1 MTTSLPADLT
11 QRGGERPA
19 ARPAREPQ
27 ASTNRRPENDASTAR
42 FRRSLHPGAWWTW
55 SLGLAIAAT
64 KTTNPLLLA
73 LLVAAASVV
82 VALRRTDAPWAL
94 SFRLYVFTG
103 LFVVVMRMAY
113 RILLGGG
120 PGGDHVLLNLPGW
133 NLPSWASGIRLLGP
147 VTATSLLGA
156 LGDGMRLATLIICVG
171 AANTLA
177 NPKRLL
183 KSVPSALYELGTA
196 LIVAVSVFPQLAE
209 SAWRIRRA
217 RALRGGPP
225 PGRQAIRALLVP
237 LLEDALDRSL
247 LLAAAM
253 DSRGYGRHG
262 TTPRRSLRITSVLMI
277 AGLAGICVGT
287 YGTLDDTAP
296 AYLGSPLL
304 IVGVLLAG
312 VGLWQAGRRVHRTRY
327 RPDRWRVLDVLVAL
341 CGIATAI
348 LVSVAAHTDPAAMAP
363 SFVPLAWPSLPTAAL
378 LGVVFACLPAWLAPP
393 PPERN
398 GGR

>member
-1 MTTSLPADLT
+1 MTTSLLGDLK
-11 QRGGERPA
+11 QRVRPA
-19 ARPAREPQ
+19 PRPAPQ
-27 ASTNRRPENDASTAR
+27 AAATRAPEDAGGGQRYRRA
-42 FRRSLHPGAWWTW
+42 LHPGAWWTW
-55 SLGLAIAAT
+55 ALGLAVAAT

-73 LLVAAASVV
+73 LLLAATSVV
-82 VALRRTDAPWAL
+82 VALRRTDAPWAM
-94 SFRLYVFTG
+94 SFRLYVITAA
-103 LFVVVMRMAY
+103 FVVVMRMAY

-120 PGGDHVLLNLPGW
+120 PSGDHVLLNLPGW
-133 NLPSWASGIRLLGP
+133 NLPSWASGIHILGA

-183 KSVPSALYELGTA
+183 KAVPSALYELGTA

-209 SAWRIRRA
+209 STWRIRKA

-262 TTPRRSLRITSVLMI
+262 TTARRSLRITSLLMM

-296 AYLGSPLL
+296 RYLGAPLL
-304 IVGVLLAG
+304 LFGVLLAG
-312 VGLWQAGRRVHRTRY
+312 VGLWQSGRRVHRTRY
-327 RPDRWRVLDVLVAL
+327 RPDRWHFTDVLVAL
-341 CGIATAI
+341 CGVATAI
-348 LVSVAAHTDPAAMAP
+348 LVAVAAHADPAAMAP

-378 LGVVFACLPAWLAPP
+378 LGVVVACLPAWIAPP

>member
-1 MTTSLPADLT
+1 MTTSLPADLR
-11 QRGGERPA
+11 QRSQESPTVA
-19 ARPAREPQ
+19 SPEP
-27 ASTNRRPENDASTAR
+27 STNRPPRDADSAAR
-42 FRRSLHPGAWWTW
+42 YRRALHPGAWWIW
-55 SLGLAIAAT
+55 SLGLAVSAT

-73 LLVAAASVV
+73 LLLAAASVV
-82 VALRRTDAPWAL
+82 VALRRTDAPWAM
-94 SFRLYVFTG
+94 SFRLYVLTG
-103 LFVVVMRMAY
+103 AFVVLMRVAY

-120 PGGDHVLLNLPGW
+120 SSGEHVLLHLPGW
-133 NLPSWASGIRLLGP
+133 NLPTWASGIHLLGP
-147 VTATSLLGA
+147 VRATNLLGA
-156 LGDGMRLATLIICVG
+156 LGDGMRLGTLIICVG

-209 SAWRIRRA
+209 SVWRIRKA

-262 TTPRRSLRITSVLMI
+262 TTPRRSLRMTSALMI
-277 AGLAGICVGT
+277 AGLGGICVGA

-296 AYLGSPLL
+296 AYLGMPLL
-304 IVGVLLAG
+304 LIGILLAG

-327 RPDRWRVLDVLVAL
+327 RPDRWQAPDILVGLCGVTTAVLV
-341 CGIATAI
+341 
-348 LVSVAAHTDPAAMAP
+348 VVAGHADPAAMAP
-363 SFVPLAWPSLPTAAL
+363 SFLPLAWPSLPTAAL
-378 LGVVFACLPAWLAPP
+378 LGVVAACLPAWLAPP
-393 PPERN
+393 PPETN

>member
-1 MTTSLPADLT
+1 MTTSLPGDLK
-11 QRGGERPA
+11 QRQRPTPRPA
-19 ARPAREPQ
+19 
-27 ASTNRRPENDASTAR
+27 SRPEDSSSRPQGNGSGQR
-42 FRRSLHPGAWWTW
+42 YRRALHPGAWWTW
-55 SLGLAIAAT
+55 ALGLAIAAT

-73 LLVAAASVV
+73 LLIAAASFV
-82 VALRRTDAPWAL
+82 VALRRTDAPWAM
-94 SFRLYVFTG
+94 SFRLYVFTAG
-103 LFVVVMRMAY
+103 FVVVMRMAY

-120 PGGDHVLLNLPGW
+120 PSGDHVLLHLPGW
-133 NLPSWASGIRLLGP
+133 NLPSWASGIHLLGA

-209 SAWRIRRA
+209 STWRIRKA

-262 TTPRRSLRITSVLMI
+262 TTPRRSLRITSLLMM

-287 YGTLDDTAP
+287 YGTLDDSAP
-296 AYLGSPLL
+296 TYLGAPLL
-304 IVGVLLAG
+304 LFGVLLAG
-312 VGLWQAGRRVHRTRY
+312 VGLWQSGRRVHRTRY
-327 RPDRWRVLDVLVAL
+327 RPDRWHFPDVLVAL
-341 CGIATAI
+341 CGVVTAV
-348 LVSVAAHTDPAAMAP
+348 LVAVAAHTDPAAMAP

-378 LGVVFACLPAWLAPP
+378 LGVVVACLPAWIAPP

>member
-1 MTTSLPADLT
+1 
-11 QRGGERPA
+11 
-19 ARPAREPQ
+19 
-27 ASTNRRPENDASTAR
+27 
-42 FRRSLHPGAWWTW
+42 
-55 SLGLAIAAT
+55 LGLAIAAT
-64 KTTNPLLLA
+64 KTTNPLVLA
-73 LLVAAASVV
+73 LLLTSAAVV
-82 VALRRTDAPWAL
+82 VTARRTDAPWAM
-94 SFRLYVFTG
+94 SFRFYVFTG
-103 LFVVVMRMAY
+103 IFVVVMRVAY
-113 RILLGGG
+113 RIVLGGG
-120 PGGDHVLLNLPGW
+120 PSGEHVLVHLPGW
-133 NLPSWASGIRLLGP
+133 NLPSWASGIHVLGP
-147 VTATSLLGA
+147 VTATNLLSA
-156 LGDGMRLATLIICVG
+156 VGDGMRLATLIICVG

-225 PGRQAIRALLVP
+225 PGRQAIRAILVP

-262 TTPRRSLRITSVLMI
+262 ATPRRSLRITSAVMM
-277 AGLAGICVGT
+277 AGLAGILVGT

-296 AYLGSPLL
+296 GYLGLPLL
-304 IVGVLLAG
+304 LLGVLLAAG
-312 VGLWQAGRRVHRTRY
+312 GLWQAGRRVHRTRY
-327 RPDRWRVLDVLVAL
+327 RPDRWHVPDVLVAL
-341 CGIATAI
+341 CGVAAAI
-348 LVSVAAHTDPAAMAP
+348 FVAVAAHTDPAAMAP
-363 SFVPLAWPSLPTAAL
+363 SFVPLGWPSLPTAAL
-378 LGVVFACLPAWLAPP
+378 LGVVAACLPAWLAPP

>member
-1 MTTSLPADLT
+1 V
-11 QRGGERPA
+11 
-19 ARPAREPQ
+19 
-27 ASTNRRPENDASTAR
+27 
-42 FRRSLHPGAWWTW
+42 
-55 SLGLAIAAT
+55 AAT

-73 LLVAAASVV
+73 LLLAAAAVV
-82 VALRRTDAPWAL
+82 VAARRTDAPWAM
-94 SFRLYVFTG
+94 SFRLYVITG
-103 LFVVVMRMAY
+103 TVVVVMRVAY

-120 PGGDHVLLNLPGW
+120 AGGEHVVLHLPGW
-133 NLPSWASGIRLLGP
+133 SLPSWAAGIHLLGP
-147 VTATSLLGA
+147 VTATNLLTA

-171 AANTLA
+171 AANSLA

-196 LIVAVSVFPQLAE
+196 IIVAVSVFPQLAE
-209 SAWRIRRA
+209 SLLRIRKA

-253 DSRGYGRHG
+253 DSRGYGRQG
-262 TTPRRSLRITSVLMI
+262 TTPRRSLRITSILMM
-277 AGLAGICVGT
+277 AGLGGICVGT

-296 AYLGSPLL
+296 MYLGAPLL
-304 IVGVLLAG
+304 LTGVLLAG
-312 VGLWQAGRRVHRTRY
+312 VGLWQAGRRVSRTRY
-327 RPDRWRVLDVLVAL
+327 RPDRWQTLDVLVAV
-341 CGIATAI
+341 CGVATAI
-348 LVSVAAHTDPAAMAP
+348 LIAVAAHVDPGAMAP
-363 SFVPLAWPSLPTAAL
+363 SFVPLAWPSLPIAAL
-378 LGVVFACLPAWLAPP
+378 LGVVVACLPAWLAPP